1 MQENRTRY
9 LTEVD
14 RLAANLGAPGAHGN
28 SCETAGY
35 FNVVYVK
42 PAWSKFQEESRPDSI
57 DAAGIIKI
65 FPFRKSTFP

>member
-14 RLAANLGAPGAHGN
+14 RLAVNLGAPGAHGN

-35 FNVVYVK
+35 FNAVYVK
-42 PAWSKFQEESRPDSI
+42 PAWNRFQEEVRPANVGVTD
-57 DAAGIIKI
+57 IIKA
-65 FPFRKSTFP
+65 FPFRKLMCL